1 MLAIFPKCVIIITVN
16 KNGAY
21 TMQQL
26 TTITKSV
33 KTNVQSVHAD
43 TVFAVLTNAY
53 NNVQL
58 MEADC
63 TSASYFINTA
73 NIYAQLAAVYASFA
87 DRTDYVALSTV
98 MEVFANNITYYDE
111 SDLYENC
118 VANTAMQN
126 VKLENYTYLSN

>member
-1 MLAIFPKCVIIITVN
+1 
-16 KNGAY
+16 
-21 TMQQL
+21 MQQL
-26 TTITKSV
+26 KTITKSV

-53 NNVQL
+53 NNLQL

-87 DRTDYVALSTV
+87 DSTDYVALDSV
-98 MEVFANNITYYDE
+98 MQVFADNITYYDE
-111 SDLYENC
+111 SDLYDNC
-118 VANTAMQN
+118 VQNTAMQN
-126 VKLENYTYLSN
+126 VKLLDYTSLSN